1 MVGECIVIQH
11 YPFQTILLAMSDT
24 NLSPEGGT
32 KIEKYIAQKEELITG
47 LHETVAS
54 LRAENGGLKA
64 RIELLEKREMGI
76 VKDKEL
82 LASYESSQEA
92 LEGENKRLEQN
103 LRRCEALLASTKAV
117 LASTKTELQ
126 RAREEAAAIAKQG
139 FETCTFFVD
148 TIHYLLMVLFNR
160 VFGGPVL
167 TGCCKLAHC
176 GNDIL
181 YLFTSFLRFESLF
194 LALRPVY
201 NEWAESCH
209 STPLDVKTIVPEA
222 FGCLRFFW
230 ETIPADVRNEKFP
243 GETLETLFE
252 KQMAELRKAVQTC
265 FQQPS
270 EAQPPAEGG
279 SPALSQQREH
289 QEVAQSSEPP
299 ALSQEEVEQPSTGE
313 GGIDPPPAK
322 RQRTEGRPEG
332 SPEGRLTWRRVQMAA
347 QIVSAAALVARGFF
361 SGTGS

>member
-24 NLSPEGGT
+24 NLSPEDRARIDEWFANN
-32 KIEKYIAQKEELITG
+32 KELIESYQRTG
-47 LHETVAS
+47 QALEE
-54 LRAENGGLKA
+54 ENE
-64 RIELLEKREMGI
+64 RLEK
-76 VKDKEL
+76 EL
-82 LASYESSQEA
+82 KSCQAELSSTRTE
-92 LEGENKRLEQN
+92 
-103 LRRCEALLASTKAV
+103 LASTKTE
-117 LASTKTELQ
+117 LASKLASTKTELDSTKTELQ